1 MGKETL
7 LVTDSRIHAV
17 KVAAA
22 APVAWSMGVNN
33 GLTIE
38 LSVYFRTADPKA
50 SPQEVPV
57 VNVLHCETASHEW
70 TAPADGELVF
80 LFDNSF
86 SWFNDKV
93 RGPWLRRPRPAAP
106 CCAATADA
114 LRPRSQEVT
123 LATGI
128 GDPLLGYA
136 SKRASHPT
144 HTSSVGVIF
153 HCRAALKT

>member
-57 VNVLHCETASHEW
+57 VNVLHCETACLGAQTVHEAFVPGESVW
-70 TAPADGELVF
+70 REPNLRIEYHVSAQWRGDTFVTVRRSDAVNGGRPCEQTRRVDASGTLVIRQTWGGAKAFTACYAKEQ
-80 LFDNSF
+80 
-86 SWFNDKV
+86 
-93 RGPWLRRPRPAAP
+93 
-106 CCAATADA
+106 DA
-114 LRPRSQEVT
+114 VE
-123 LATGI
+123 
-128 GDPLLGYA
+128 
-136 SKRASHPT
+136 
-144 HTSSVGVIF
+144 
-153 HCRAALKT
+153 